1 LAIRTNS
8 RSNSRLDARLT
19 RSSAGL
25 CYTHIFV
32 RDASFNIS
40 PGVNNPVFD
49 PGLGTFIGT
58 SSAAADIV
66 SVGLRY
72 HFVPVAPRDASG
84 EPSEARQMLHPTPQS

>member
-1 LAIRTNS
+1 
-8 RSNSRLDARLT
+8 
-19 RSSAGL
+19 
-25 CYTHIFV
+25 V

-66 SVGLRY
+66 SVGLLSLRPSRATRRIGRTFRSSANAASNSSELIRQRFS
-72 HFVPVAPRDASG
+72 HPRG
-84 EPSEARQMLHPTPQS
+84 HPGVRQIPKDRKPRNPR